1 MPLVLQRKSILYRIY
16 RVQSIFSIDVMVLIV
31 ILGEREAE
39 ITLQVFEHK
48 AVEQIVANG
57 SWFQSTGMQRSH
69 RMKLEFIAGDESC
82 QESKNELYS
91 QRNEMYVKL
100 N

>member
-1 MPLVLQRKSILYRIY
+1 MQILPSVSAVYSAFSSAEKSILYRIY

-57 SWFQSTGMQRSH
+57 S
-69 RMKLEFIAGDESC
+69 
-82 QESKNELYS
+82 
-91 QRNEMYVKL
+91 
-100 N
+100 

>member
-57 SWFQSTGMQRSH
+57 S
-69 RMKLEFIAGDESC
+69 
-82 QESKNELYS
+82 
-91 QRNEMYVKL
+91 
-100 N
+100 